1 MNNLRSFLK
10 INNLSNLRKRI
21 ILLIVDG
28 ILLWLSFLIS
38 CLVYDEKL
46 LGPQFKNLIQFI
58 PLLYVVIFLINNFLG
73 QYKII
78 SRFFDNVMIY
88 KNFLNNF
95 FGISI
100 FYFFISFSK
109 NNVPPIA
116 IGILI
121 WMFFSTSI
129 TLIRIFIKQLI
140 SRLKFKE
147 NEKKLKIAIYG
158 AGSAGAQLLS
168 SLSLN
173 NKYQVVV
180 IFDDDRNLWG
190 RSLNGVDI
198 RSPSNLK
205 FFNNDIEKI
214 FLAIPSL
221 GRQELRKII
230 HKIQREGIQVLQVPT
245 IEDLISGKAKID
257 SLRPILVEDLL
268 GRNIVNL
275 DNDLVG
281 DKFEGSNICVSGAG
295 GSIGSELSRRILK
308 FKPKKIILLDNS
320 EPSLY
325 KIEKEIL
332 MQNSSTKIKAILANV
347 DNLELINKIFKE
359 EKIDRIFHAAAYKHV
374 PLVEKNPVV
383 GLYNNVISTRNVCEA
398 AIQNNIKQVVLISSD
413 KAVRPTNVMG
423 ASKRL
428 SELIVQAYAG
438 KISSSKLKNNNQT
451 IFSMVR
457 FGNVLNSSGSV
468 VPLFNEQIKS
478 GGPITLTHKNVE
490 RYFMTI
496 PEASYLVI
504 QASCLGKGGELF
516 LLDMGQPVKIYS
528 LAEQMIKLSGLTI
541 KNKDNRDGDIE
552 IRSIGL
558 RPGEKMYEELLI
570 DAKSEPT
577 EHPLIFKAREKFIPY
592 EEFMPKIE
600 ALENYLKNFDSESA
614 LSLLKDLVPTWEVK
628 YNNHED

>member
-1 MNNLRSFLK
+1 MNNLRFFLK

-88 KNFLNNF
+88 KNLLNNF

-129 TLIRIFIKQLI
+129 TLSRIFIKQLI

-205 FFNNDIEKI
+205 FFSNDIEKI

-230 HKIQREGIQVLQVPT
+230 NKIQREGIQVLQVPT

-275 DNDLVG
+275 DKDLIG
-281 DKFEGSNICVSGAG
+281 DKFKGSNICVSGAG

-332 MQNSSTKIKAILANV
+332 MKNSSTKIKAILANV
-347 DNLELINKIFKE
+347 DNLKLINKIFTE
-359 EKIDRIFHAAAYKHV
+359 EKIDIIFHAAAYKHV
-374 PLVEKNPVV
+374 PLVEKNPVI
-383 GLYNNVISTRNVCEA
+383 GLYNNVISTRTVCEA

-496 PEASYLVI
+496 PEASHLVI
-504 QASCLGKGGELF
+504 QASCLAKGGELF
-516 LLDMGQPVKIYS
+516 LLDMGQPVKIYT

-577 EHPLIFKAREKFIPY
+577 EHPLIFKAKEKFIPY

-600 ALENYLKNFDSESA
+600 SLENYLKNFDSESA
-614 LSLLKDLVPTWEVK
+614 LRLLKDLVPTWEVK
-628 YNNHED
+628 SNNHVD

>member
-1 MNNLRSFLK
+1 MHNLRFFLK
-10 INNLSNLRKRI
+10 VSNLSNLNKRI
-21 ILLIVDG
+21 ILLFIDA

-38 CLVYDEKL
+38 FFVYEEKL
-46 LGPQFKNLIQFI
+46 LGPQFKNFFQII
-58 PLLYVVIFLINNFLG
+58 PFLYLVIFLINNLLG
-73 QYKII
+73 QYKNI
-78 SRFFDNVMIY
+78 SRFFDNNMIY
-88 KNFLNNF
+88 KNFLINF
-95 FGISI
+95 FGISS
-100 FYFFISFSK
+100 FYFFIYFSK
-109 NNVPPIA
+109 LTKPPIA
-116 IGILI
+116 IVILI
-121 WMFFSTSI
+121 WMFFSTAIAFS
-129 TLIRIFIKQLI
+129 RIFLKELI
-140 SRLKFKE
+140 YKLKFKE

-173 NKYQVVV
+173 NTYKVVV
-180 IFDDDRNLWG
+180 IFDDDPNLSG

-198 RSPSNLK
+198 KSPNDLK
-205 FFNNDIEKI
+205 LFINDIDKI

-230 HKIQREGIQVLQVPT
+230 NKIQSEGIQVLQVPS
-245 IEDLISGKAKID
+245 IDDLILGKAKID
-257 SLRPILVEDLL
+257 SLRPIMVEDLL
-268 GRNIVNL
+268 GRNMVDL
-275 DNDLVG
+275 DNNLIG
-281 DKFEGSNICVSGAG
+281 DKFKESNICVSGAG

-308 FKPKKIILLDNS
+308 FRPKNLILLDNS

-332 MQNSSTKIKAILANV
+332 MQNTSTKIKAILANV
-347 DNLELINKIFKE
+347 DNLKLLNKIFKE
-359 EKIDRIFHAAAYKHV
+359 EKVDRIFHAAAYKHV
-374 PLVEKNPVV
+374 PLVENNPVV
-383 GLYNNVISTRNVCEA
+383 GLYNNVISTRSVCEA
-398 AIQNNIKQVVLISSD
+398 AIQNNLKQVVLISSD

-428 SELIVQAYAG
+428 SELIVQAYAER
-438 KISSSKLKNNNQT
+438 ISCLKSSKNKT

-516 LLDMGQPVKIYS
+516 LLDMGQPVRIFS

-541 KNKDNRDGDIE
+541 KNKDNPDGDIE
-552 IRSIGL
+552 ILSIGL

-570 DAKSEPT
+570 DAKSETT
-577 EHPLIFKAREKFIPY
+577 EHPLIFKANEKFIPY

-600 ALENYLKNFDSESA
+600 ILNSYLENFDLESSLK
-614 LSLLKDLVPTWEVK
+614 LLKELVPTWEEK
-628 YNNHED
+628 SNRNID

>member
-1 MNNLRSFLK
+1 MHNLRFFLK
-10 INNLSNLRKRI
+10 ASNLSNLNKRI
-21 ILLIVDG
+21 ILLFIDA
-28 ILLWLSFLIS
+28 ILLWLSLFISFLI
-38 CLVYDEKL
+38 YEEKL
-46 LGPQFKNLIQFI
+46 LGPQFKNFLQII
-58 PLLYVVIFLINNFLG
+58 PLLYLVIFLVNNLLG
-73 QYKII
+73 QYKNI
-78 SRFFDNVMIY
+78 SRFFDNNMIY
-88 KNFLNNF
+88 KNFLINL
-95 FGISI
+95 FGISS
-100 FYFFISFSK
+100 FYFFIYFSK
-109 NNVPPIA
+109 ITKPPIA
-116 IGILI
+116 IVILI
-121 WMFFSTSI
+121 WMFFSTAI
-129 TLIRIFIKQLI
+129 TFSRIFFKELI
-140 SRLKFKE
+140 YKLKFKE

-173 NKYQVVV
+173 NTYKVVV
-180 IFDDDRNLWG
+180 IFDDDPNLSG
-190 RSLNGVDI
+190 RSLNGIDI
-198 RSPSNLK
+198 KSPNDLK
-205 FFNNDIEKI
+205 LFINDIDKI

-230 HKIQREGIQVLQVPT
+230 NKIQSEGIQVLQVPS
-245 IEDLISGKAKID
+245 IDDLILGKAKID
-257 SLRPILVEDLL
+257 SLRPIMVEDLL
-268 GRNIVNL
+268 GRNMVDLDINL
-275 DNDLVG
+275 IG

-308 FKPKKIILLDNS
+308 FRPKNLILLDNS

-332 MQNSSTKIKAILANV
+332 LQNTSTKIKAILANV
-347 DNLELINKIFKE
+347 DNLKLLNKIFKE
-359 EKIDRIFHAAAYKHV
+359 EKVDRIFHAAAYKHV
-374 PLVEKNPVV
+374 PLVENNPVV
-383 GLYNNVISTRNVCEA
+383 GLYNNVISTKSVCEA

-428 SELIVQAYAG
+428 SELIVQAYAER
-438 KISSSKLKNNNQT
+438 ISSLKSSKNKT

-516 LLDMGQPVKIYS
+516 LLDMGQPVKIFS

-541 KNKDNRDGDIE
+541 KNKDNPEGDIE
-552 IRSIGL
+552 ILSIGL

-577 EHPLIFKAREKFIPY
+577 EHPLIFKANEKFIPY

-600 ALENYLKNFDSESA
+600 VLKSYLENFDLKSA
-614 LSLLKDLVPTWEVK
+614 LKLLKELVPTWEVRL
-628 YNNHED
+628 NSNIE